1 MRSIY
6 ITAHSRAVIRNGL
19 TALGLH
25 LRLLGKNYLELVCDF
40 FAVVERSSHQ
50 QLTVVM
56 NRTIVTVSRFPEVQ
70 TIRRILW
77 VSILI
82 RRIVE
87 GGVSFFCCW
96 EGPALRPEDPKLVR
110 FARLTSS
117 RQVGWP
123 SARLAR
129 RLANSHVGELGDVP
143 YRLVVLSRGKKVPL
157 HNSNVRGAMD
167 VLVFFI
173 LQLYVWGAGQR
184 RETSRACLSFPGGAT
199 NPDQHGG
206 GGRAG
211 QAMLENISHHR
222 QIRYLFM
229 IFAFQGRC

>member
-1 MRSIY
+1 M
-6 ITAHSRAVIRNGL
+6 IRNGL

-167 VLVFFI
+167 VLVFF
-173 LQLYVWGAGQR
+173 LYCSCMSGELDKGERHRGPA
-184 RETSRACLSFPGGAT
+184 SPSL
-199 NPDQHGG
+199 
-206 GGRAG
+206 GGRRTP
-211 QAMLENISHHR
+211 ISTVEEAVQVR
-222 QIRYLFM
+222 
-229 IFAFQGRC
+229 RCLRTYRTTDRSDTCS